1 MSAYSLAMKTGSIPA
16 RWRPRLMLLF
26 IIACFAVPL
35 AAAGWLVGRW
45 TPSGTVQH
53 GELLTPAR
61 PVKELRFISLDERRL
76 DATALHGRWALAY
89 VGSAEGCDIGCRTA
103 LYNMRQV
110 RLALGKD
117 MSRVKTVFLL
127 DGAPVAEL
135 RQWLADEHAAMIVG
149 VVDPAART
157 ELASAFAKPG
167 AMGEWIY
174 LLDPLGNLLM
184 RYPIGGEPRG
194 TLKDLQRLL
203 RLSRIG

>member
-103 LYNMRQV
+103 LYNVRQV

-117 MSRVKTVFLL
+117 RERVNTLL
-127 DGAPVAEL
+127 LLEETPAPAL
-135 RQWLADEHAAMIVG
+135 RQWLADQYATLLVG
-149 VVDPAART
+149 VADRAARA
-157 ELASAFAKPG
+157 ELVGAFPTPG
-167 AMGEWIY
+167 AMGGWIY

-184 RYPIGGEPRG
+184 RYPVASEPRG
-194 TLKDLQRLL
+194 MFKDLQRLL
-203 RLSRIG
+203 RLSKVG